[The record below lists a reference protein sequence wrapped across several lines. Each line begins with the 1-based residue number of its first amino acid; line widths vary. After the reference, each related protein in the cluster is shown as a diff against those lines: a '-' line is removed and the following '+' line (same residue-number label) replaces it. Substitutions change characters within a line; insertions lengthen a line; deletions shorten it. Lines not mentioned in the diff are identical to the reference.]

1 MTVHQHN
8 LLALVLEVLSSYTQ
22 IIAQV
27 PETDIIPDQQKCI
40 CSLTST
46 PGDTYTKQ
54 SLTSTTLGP
63 PQVIYSGTSL

>member
-46 PGDTYTKQ
+46 PHLHSAIFSCRQSSTFSSEEHVKQ
-54 SLTSTTLGP
+54 
-63 PQVIYSGTSL
+63 